1 MEVMIGMK
9 IGKVVCDKDKEK
21 HEDGKEE
28 EGEDDS
34 KCGDE
39 ETEDEENDFR
49 RTRRSW
55 GGNRGR
61 NNEVAILQLT
71 THCNRQ
77 RTPQS
82 PHRSAADAL
91 LFWIVQSDHHT
102 QCNHR
107 TKSRTMW
114 TCAVHKVP
122 HIMERNRNGNSAA
135 GKGNVM
141 PCKAILRWGTSI
153 LRRGRQGSAKA
164 KARQTCLRHT
174 PSATPHPPS
183 PPFIRFV
190 LNFTEIL
197 HKAQIHLRPFF
208 LIGRLVQMFAERS
221 FSALCIFVYLVYF
234 V

>member
-34 KCGDE
+34 KYGAK

-49 RTRRSW
+49 RTRMSW

-82 PHRSAADAL
+82 PHHSAAL

-102 QCNHR
+102 QCNQSPAHQQQR
-107 TKSRTMW
+107 QQ
-114 TCAVHKVP
+114 CA
-122 HIMERNRNGNSAA
+122 G
-135 GKGNVM
+135 
-141 PCKAILRWGTSI
+141 
-153 LRRGRQGSAKA
+153 
-164 KARQTCLRHT
+164 
-174 PSATPHPPS
+174 
-183 PPFIRFV
+183 
-190 LNFTEIL
+190 
-197 HKAQIHLRPFF
+197 
-208 LIGRLVQMFAERS
+208 
-221 FSALCIFVYLVYF
+221 
-234 V
+234 

>member
-1 MEVMIGMK
+1 MK

-21 HEDGKEE
+21 HEGGKEE

-39 ETEDEENDFR
+39 ETEDKENDFR

-82 PHRSAADAL
+82 PHHSAAL

-102 QCNHR
+102 QCNHC
-107 TKSRTMW
+107 TKSCTMC
-114 TCAVHKVP
+114 TCAVHIV
-122 HIMERNRNGNSAA
+122 HIMDLNSNGNSAP

-141 PCKAILRWGTSI
+141 LCKAILRWGTSI

-174 PSATPHPPS
+174 PPS

-190 LNFTEIL
+190 LNFTEIV
-197 HKAQIHLRPFF
+197 HKAQIHLC
-208 LIGRLVQMFAERS
+208 L
-221 FSALCIFVYLVYF
+221 FS
-234 V
+234 

>member
-1 MEVMIGMK
+1 MK
-9 IGKVVCDKDKEK
+9 IRKVVCDKDKEK
-21 HEDGKEE
+21 HEGGTKEE

-34 KCGDE
+34 KCVDE

-82 PHRSAADAL
+82 PHRSVAATL

-102 QCNHR
+102 QCNHC
-107 TKSRTMW
+107 TKSCTMC
-114 TCAVHKVP
+114 TCAVHIVHKVL
-122 HIMERNRNGNSAA
+122 HINSNGNSAP

-141 PCKAILRWGTSI
+141 PCKAILRSGTSI

-174 PSATPHPPS
+174 PSATSPPPEAPPS
-183 PPFIRFV
+183 
-190 LNFTEIL
+190 
-197 HKAQIHLRPFF
+197 
-208 LIGRLVQMFAERS
+208 
-221 FSALCIFVYLVYF
+221 SALC
-234 V
+234 